1 MGADTVN
8 VSTRAL
14 AALLGLTVVTGLIDA
29 ASVLGLGHVFVA
41 NMTGNIVFLGF
52 SLLGQG
58 SASLLGVALAL
69 LGFLGGAAFGG
80 KLGRMARPR
89 GMQIGFSLD
98 VALLVIGGAEALC
111 HAPSP
116 SIIVALAAG
125 MGLRTALVRA
135 LAVPDITTTVLTL
148 TLTGLAADSSLAG
161 GGNPRL
167 GRRLASVAAMLF
179 GAALGALLQA
189 HAQPA
194 VILTAALIEAV
205 AAITL
210 ATALPSPT

>member
-1 MGADTVN
+1 VN
-8 VSTRAL
+8 VSTRAIL
-14 AALLGLTVVTGLIDA
+14 ALLGLTFVTGLIDA

-58 SASLLGVALAL
+58 NVSLLGVALSL
-69 LGFLGGAAFGG
+69 FGFLTGATLGGR
-80 KLGRMARPR
+80 LGRAPRPR
-89 GMQIGFSLD
+89 GMQLGFAID
-98 VALLVIGGAEALC
+98 VALLALAATEALLN
-111 HAPSP
+111 APSP
-116 SIIVALAAG
+116 LLIVALAAG

-135 LAVPDITTTVLTL
+135 LAVPDITTTVLSL

-161 GGNPRL
+161 GGNPRI
-167 GRRLASVAAMLF
+167 GRRVASVAAMLL

-194 VILTAALIEAV
+194 VILTAALLEA
-205 AAITL
+205 AAAAAL
-210 ATALPSPT
+210 LTALPSPA

>member
-1 MGADTVN
+1 VN
-8 VSTRAL
+8 VSTRAI
-14 AALLGLTVVTGLIDA
+14 AALLGFTFVTGLIDA
-29 ASVLGLGHVFVA
+29 ASVLGLGHLFVA

-58 SASLLGVALAL
+58 SVSLPGVALAL
-69 LGFLGGAAFGG
+69 FGFLVGAALGG
-80 KLGRMARPR
+80 RLGRAPRPR
-89 GMQIGFSLD
+89 GMRVGFALD
-98 VALLVIGGAEALC
+98 VVLLTIGGTEALFN
-111 HAPSP
+111 APSP
-116 SIIVALAAG
+116 LIIVALAAG
-125 MGLRTALVRA
+125 IGLRTALVRA

-161 GGNPRL
+161 GGNPRW
-167 GRRLASVAAMLF
+167 GRRVASVVAMLF

-194 VILTAALIEAV
+194 VILSAALLEAV

-210 ATALPSPT
+210 VTALPSPA

>member
-1 MGADTVN
+1 MN

-14 AALLGLTVVTGLIDA
+14 TALLGLTFVTGLIDA
-29 ASVLGLGHVFVA
+29 ASVLGLGHLFVA

-58 SASLLGVALAL
+58 SVSLLGVALAL
-69 LGFLGGAAFGG
+69 FGFLVGAALGG

-89 GMQIGFSLD
+89 GVRVGFALD
-98 VALLVIGGAEALC
+98 VTLLAIGGAEAFFN
-111 HAPSP
+111 AP
-116 SIIVALAAG
+116 IAWVIVALAAG

-135 LAVPDITTTVLTL
+135 LAVPDITTTVLSL

-167 GRRLASVAAMLF
+167 GRRVASVAAMLF

-194 VILTAALIEAV
+194 VILTAALLEAV

-210 ATALPSPT
+210 VTALPSPT